1 MDSVILVGFDD
12 DSKAY
17 EALTKLNELDSQHQL
32 DLVEAEVVIRGD
44 DGRVDVKD
52 EVNDFAAG
60 ATVTGGLLG
69 LLIGVLGGPLGIIVG
84 GASGLFVGSLF
95 DLDDADE
102 TDSAL
107 GALSR
112 TLRPGRHALLAQ
124 LQEPSTE
131 VVDAAMADLGGTV
144 LAARRR
150 RRRTPE
156 IAAAEDAQR
165 EAKKAARKQL
175 LHQRHEQHK
184 DKIRAKIAE
193 LKAKL
198 HRHSSVG
205 AAS

>member
-17 EALTKLNELDSQHQL
+17 EALTKLKELDSQHQL

-60 ATVTGGLLG
+60 ATVTGGLIG
-69 LLIGVLGGPLGIIVG
+69 LLVGVLGGPLGIIVG

-107 GALSR
+107 GDLSR

-124 LQEPSTE
+124 LQEPSIE

-144 LAARRR
+144 LRRGVDDVEA
-150 RRRTPE
+150 E

-198 HRHSSVG
+198 HRHTSVG